1 MINRLYPVLLMAACL
16 STACGSNS
24 TDAAIDSITVTSIAA
39 TPAVV
44 APVADVML
52 TVSASGSG
60 VMTYQWR
67 HAGNCRRIEAPR
79 LWLEWPVQRGE
90 GAAADLHDH
99 AVWRDKV
106 AGYGGKCG

>member
-44 APVADVML
+44 APVGDVML
-52 TVSASGSG
+52 
-60 VMTYQWR
+60 YQWR